1 MFRESICG
9 ILFLIPA
16 FFLEG
21 ILVFQNQS
29 LYVGGS
35 FATAFWNF
43 FNSDYMHLTILIFS
57 FTYIIYQSFAK
68 PFFYYK
74 QKKKLSKKIC
84 QKSEGSG
91 RL

>member
-16 FFLEG
+16 LFLEG

-29 LYVGGS
+29 LYVRGS
-35 FATAFWNF
+35 FATFFWSL
-43 FNSDYMHLTILIFS
+43 FNSDYTHLTILIFS
-57 FTYIIYQSFAK
+57 FIYIIYQSFAK
-68 PFFYYK
+68 PFFYYN